1 MPRET
6 PDRPAAPAQ
15 GPGPDLSRR
24 QVLRQLALAVTAA
37 GSGVFTL
44 EAGRVVH
51 ALAGEA
57 RQQAGRYAPTLFSAD
72 EFATL
77 TRLAELIVPADAG
90 GGSAVDAGAPE
101 FIDLLCSQNDELAG
115 IFRDGLAWLDTA
127 MRRRERTRFV
137 DAAPDRQTA
146 LLDALVAAERS
157 GAPGGLGPGV
167 SFFRWARRMT
177 VDAYYTSP
185 IGIADLQYQG
195 NAVLTRF
202 EVPREALDFVTRAI
216 DEL

>member
-6 PDRPAAPAQ
+6 PDRAAAPAL
-15 GPGPDLSRR
+15 GPGPDVSRR

-57 RQQAGRYAPTLFSAD
+57 RQQAGGYAPALFSGD

-115 IFRDGLAWLDTA
+115 IYRDGLAWLDTA
-127 MRRRERTRFV
+127 MRRRARTRFV

-202 EVPREALDFVTRAI
+202 EVPREALDFVNRAI